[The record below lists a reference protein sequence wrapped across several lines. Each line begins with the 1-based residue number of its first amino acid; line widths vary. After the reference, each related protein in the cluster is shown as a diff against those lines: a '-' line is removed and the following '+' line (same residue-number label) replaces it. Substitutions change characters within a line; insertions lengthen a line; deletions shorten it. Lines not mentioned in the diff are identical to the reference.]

1 MDASTVIIAILLTLI
16 VILLVVI
23 AFGQKTHPH
32 YDEQVAIDAS
42 AILRE
47 VELATR
53 HYVNV
58 SAVVEMV
65 QQLEELD
72 EGALERLKLYPES
85 VRAAAWLHL
94 IDQLGQALRDAQ
106 TEFAQS
112 YIGQAHTAATRQ
124 HRKEK
129 VEELRAMLDRAIELS
144 VQTDLRVV

>member
-47 VELATR
+47 VQLATR
-53 HYVNV
+53 HYVDV
-58 SAVVEMV
+58 SAVVAMV
-65 QQLEELD
+65 QQIEEMNED
-72 EGALERLKLYPES
+72 ARERLSSYPQQVS
-85 VRAAAWLHL
+85 AAAWLHY
-94 IDQLGQALRDAQ
+94 INTLGQALQDAQ
-106 TEFAQS
+106 TELAQS
-112 YIGQAHTAATRQ
+112 YIGHAHTAATRQ